1 MSDVANSAKLTTLDY
16 ILSVMDTA
24 QSPLDFAIIFH
35 FNHKLD
41 LEALRRGAYSALTP
55 NLGSIGTVMSC
66 SE

>member
-41 LEALRRGAYSALTP
+41 LEALRRGAYSARRRFPTSRMGWTKP
-55 NLGSIGTVMSC
+55 SQ
-66 SE
+66 